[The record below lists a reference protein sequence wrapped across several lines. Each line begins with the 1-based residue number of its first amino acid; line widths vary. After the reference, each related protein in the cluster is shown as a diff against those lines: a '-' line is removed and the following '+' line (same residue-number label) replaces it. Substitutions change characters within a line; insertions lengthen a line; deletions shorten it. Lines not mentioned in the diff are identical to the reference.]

1 MYVPRTPRRAGAERG
16 ERRRGGRGAGKHNTR
31 RHMAYGRRETRRC
44 EAMRS
49 RRCEAMRGIQHGG
62 TRMAKTP
69 EDGGAKADDRGQ
81 GMTRLIAA
89 PRPTRFD
96 LKNGSRRTETSTLDS
111 RGPRYDTEL

>member
-1 MYVPRTPRRAGAERG
+1 MAGQAA
-16 ERRRGGRGAGKHNTR
+16 GGKIDAGAGKHRTQEGR
-31 RHMAYGRRETRRC
+31 RGRRELARG
-44 EAMRS
+44 EAMRGDAI
-49 RRCEAMRGIQHGG
+49 EAMRGIQHGG
-62 TRMAKTP
+62 IRMAKTP

>member
-1 MYVPRTPRRAGAERG
+1 MRG
-16 ERRRGGRGAGKHNTR
+16 DAI
-31 RHMAYGRRETRRC
+31 
-44 EAMRS
+44 
-49 RRCEAMRGIQHGG
+49 EAMRGIQHGG
-62 TRMAKTP
+62 IRMAKTP